1 MKVERYSV
9 SVTTAADGSAT
20 AYSPTITGAIS
31 SIAYVADGTIP
42 YDATVD
48 FTITAESTGQSLW
61 TQANITASGTRAPRQ
76 PVHEQDGTDR
86 YFSSASSEH
95 TVCDLICVANDRIKI
110 VLAQGGNAKT
120 GQFILTVI

>member
-1 MKVERYSV
+1 MKAERFTV

-31 SIAYVADGTIP
+31 SIAYVADGVNP
-42 YDATVD
+42 YAATVD
-48 FTITAESTGQSLW
+48 FAITVEATGQGLW
-61 TQANITASGTRAPRQ
+61 TQADITASGTRAPRQ

-86 YFSSASSEH
+86 FYQGTSSEH
-95 TVCDLICVANDRIKI
+95 TVSDYIFLAADRVKI

-120 GQFILTVI
+120 GQFIITVI

>member
-31 SIAYVADGTIP
+31 SIAYVADATTP

-86 YFSSASSEH
+86 LFSGTTSEH
-95 TVCDLICVANDRIKI
+95 TVCDLICVADDRIKI

-120 GQFILTVI
+120 GRFLITVI

>member
-31 SIAYVADGTIP
+31 SIAYVADGTNP
-42 YDATVD
+42 YAATVD
-48 FTITAESTGQSLW
+48 FAITVEATGQGLW
-61 TQANITASGTRAPRQ
+61 TQADITASGTRAPRQ

-86 YFSSASSEH
+86 FFQGTSSEH
-95 TVCDLICVANDRIKI
+95 TVCDLICVADDRVKI

-120 GQFILTVI
+120 GLFIITVI

>member
-31 SIAYVADGTIP
+31 SIAYVADGTNP

-48 FTITAESTGQSLW
+48 FAITVEATGQGLW
-61 TQANITASGTRAPRQ
+61 TQSNISASGTRAPRQ
-76 PVHEQDGTDR
+76 PTHGQDGTDR
-86 YFSSASSEH
+86 FYTGTNVNHA
-95 TVCDLICVANDRIKI
+95 VQDLICLANDRIRI
-110 VLAQGGNAKT
+110 VLAQGGNAKV
-120 GQFILTVI
+120 GQFVITVI